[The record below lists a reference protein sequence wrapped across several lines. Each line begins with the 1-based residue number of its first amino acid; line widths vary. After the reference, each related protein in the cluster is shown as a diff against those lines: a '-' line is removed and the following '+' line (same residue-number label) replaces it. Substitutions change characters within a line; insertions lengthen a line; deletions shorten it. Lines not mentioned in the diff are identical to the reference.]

1 MGRPRVH
8 DDATG
13 AALLDEALTL
23 LRSGG
28 PSAVSVRA
36 VAHAAGTSVR
46 AVYTVF
52 GSKQALID
60 ALAQRGYNQLSG
72 LVNGV
77 EQTEDPAGDLTRA
90 GLAGFRTFALTE
102 PALFRLT
109 FEQVSAELL
118 AHEAVARAG
127 YDSYRA
133 LRARIRRLR
142 DAGGVHPDRT
152 DVACCFAFHAT
163 CQGLAS
169 SEMAS
174 WRPPDGPGFWA
185 MVDVADLT
193 PIWRDT
199 LSGLVARFALPLEE
213 PACALTSRSRS

>member
-8 DDATG
+8 GAATG

-23 LRSGG
+23 LRKGG
-28 PSAVSVRA
+28 PAAVSVRA
-36 VAHAAGTSVR
+36 VAEAAGTSVR

-60 ALAQRGYNQLSG
+60 ALAQRGYNRLSA

-77 EQTEDPAGDLTRA
+77 EQTEDPAGDLMAA
-90 GLAGFRTFALTE
+90 GLRGFRAFALEE

-109 FEQVSAELL
+109 FEQIPAELL
-118 AHEAVARAG
+118 AHEDVARAG

-142 DAGGVHPDRT
+142 DKGGVHPRRT
-152 DVACCFAFHAT
+152 DEACCFAFHAT

-169 SEMAS
+169 SEMAW
-174 WRPPDGPGFWA
+174 WRPPDGPGLWA
-185 MVDVADLT
+185 MFDVTDLT
-193 PIWRDT
+193 PVWRDT
-199 LSGLVARFALPLEE
+199 LTGLVERFTLPPES
-213 PACALTSRSRS
+213 PD